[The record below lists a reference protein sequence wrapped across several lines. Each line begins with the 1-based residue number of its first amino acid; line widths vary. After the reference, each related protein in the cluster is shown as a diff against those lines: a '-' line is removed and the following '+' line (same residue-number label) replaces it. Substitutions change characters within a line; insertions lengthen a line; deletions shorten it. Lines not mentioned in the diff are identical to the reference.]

1 MTVVNIRDALIG
13 WYMRRGYAPTG
24 ETDRFRTARTG
35 SEYQNPTICTSS
47 CFVST
52 WAEGNERSDELLALR
67 RGGTQNAANRMGHHI
82 EKSSCP
88 GLSRA
93 STSSLH
99 LNKKDV
105 DGRDEARP

>member
-67 RGGTQNAANRMGHHI
+67 RGGTQNAANRMWHHI
-82 EKSSCP
+82 ESRHARAKARSASS
-88 GLSRA
+88 R
-93 STSSLH
+93 
-99 LNKKDV
+99 
-105 DGRDEARP
+105 